1 MENQKPQ
8 TFNNL
13 TKSKRTAL
21 SEKDDI
27 VITKTDKGGAVV
39 IIDVKDY
46 IREAEFQL
54 KNRDNY
60 NRLKHDPTKTHNR
73 LVNEIIEIFKKQK
86 MMKQKIEEKIDR
98 KLKNSKILF
107 ITKNT

>member
-39 IIDVKDY
+39 IIDVIDQRSR
-46 IREAEFQL
+46 I
-54 KNRDNY
+54 
-60 NRLKHDPTKTHNR
+60 P
-73 LVNEIIEIFKKQK
+73 IEKQG
-86 MMKQKIEEKIDR
+86 
-98 KLKNSKILF
+98 
-107 ITKNT
+107 